1 MVKIKIADANNLTI
15 FNTDHFCLKP
25 KETHTRKPQLH
36 SVVAAVEIGGA
47 QITVALVDE
56 RARLLIRRRM
66 ETPQT
71 SARAVVSI
79 IAKLLLEAAVSAERG
94 ASEIKAIGLSVHGI
108 VEPQTGRVSAPEIKG
123 WERFALRSMLE
134 HELEAA
140 GLDIRTP
147 AVRKTARAEKSASA
161 HPAIIINSDH
171 MTSVAAEAWCG
182 VASGKQHVV
191 FVKLDAGIS
200 AGIIADGRIL
210 RGAGN
215 IAGAAGWFALSEE
228 FLDEYASRGCLE
240 TEAAGGAL
248 VRRTIEESSG
258 GADSLLSRLTVADAA
273 ELTPEVIIRAARGGD
288 ALALK
293 VITEACGWIGRG
305 VADLISTLNPEVVVI
320 GGELGLTLRPFLNLI
335 RREARL
341 WAHPSAARQC
351 RILSSTLRQTAGLL
365 GAARLA
371 WLEINPTS

>member
-1 MVKIKIADANNLTI
+1 MRE
-15 FNTDHFCLKP
+15 
-25 KETHTRKPQLH
+25 KEAHTRKAQLH
-36 SVVAAVEIGGA
+36 AVVAAVEIGDA
-47 QITVALVDE
+47 RMTAALVDE
-56 RARLLIRRRM
+56 RARLLIRCQK

-71 SARAVVSI
+71 NARAVVSS
-79 IAKLLLEAAVSAERG
+79 IAKLILEAAVSAERG

-108 VEPQTGRVSAPEIKG
+108 VEQPTGRVSAPEIKG
-123 WERFALRSMLE
+123 WERFALRSVLE

-147 AVRKTARAEKSASA
+147 AVRKTARAEKSDSA
-161 HPAIIINSDH
+161 HPAIVINSDH
-171 MTSVAAEAWCG
+171 VTSVAAEAWCG
-182 VASGKQHVV
+182 VARGKRHVI

-200 AGIIADGRIL
+200 AGIIADGRML

-228 FLDEYASRGCLE
+228 FRDEYASRGCLE
-240 TEAAGGAL
+240 TEAAGQAL

-258 GADSLLSRLTVADAA
+258 DADSLLSRLMVADAA
-273 ELTPEVIIRAARGGD
+273 ELTPAVIIRAARGGD

-305 VADLISTLNPEVVVI
+305 VAELISTLNPEVVVI
-320 GGELGLTLRPFLNLI
+320 GGELGLTLRPFLNII

-341 WAHPSAARQC
+341 WAHPIAARQC

-371 WLEINPTS
+371 WLEINLAS